1 MTTITQKHKN
11 MKSTILTIML
21 AALTMGAAAQSKD
34 STCVRKDSVR
44 IFSDP
49 ESSPHFRGG
58 KEGLMQFLKKN
69 VKYPEAA
76 EAYGVEGRVIMSF
89 IINEDGS
96 LSDITAHNCKIER
109 FNTTKF
115 SQETETR
122 QKALKEQF
130 AKLFAKE
137 GVRVIRKM
145 PKGAPGKI
153 NGKAQRTK
161 MSLPIKFSI
170 PDK

>member
-58 KEGLMQFLKKN
+58 KEGLMQFLKKKALN
-69 VKYPEAA
+69 SRDDKNIRSIRSYQYVTRKPPLYPEAQYGSKIVPVA
-76 EAYGVEGRVIMSF
+76 ELARYG
-89 IINEDGS
+89 
-96 LSDITAHNCKIER
+96 
-109 FNTTKF
+109 
-115 SQETETR
+115 R
-122 QKALKEQF
+122 Q
-130 AKLFAKE
+130 
-137 GVRVIRKM
+137 
-145 PKGAPGKI
+145 
-153 NGKAQRTK
+153 
-161 MSLPIKFSI
+161 
-170 PDK
+170 PDSYYP